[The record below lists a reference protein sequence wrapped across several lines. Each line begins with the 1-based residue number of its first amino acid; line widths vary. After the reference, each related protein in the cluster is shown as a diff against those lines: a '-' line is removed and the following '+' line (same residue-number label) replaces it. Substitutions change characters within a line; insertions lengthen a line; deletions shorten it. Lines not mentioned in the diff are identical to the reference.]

1 MKTFTIAR
9 HIAVVGLGF
18 LLFTVTGTLNSQT
31 EPMKIHSGVIRSI
44 NLKSRLLT
52 VGSLTAVITFSVPT
66 DAEII
71 VKDKHHGADLD
82 DLMVGDK
89 VEVKYTADET
99 GLIAHR
105 IAILGLETPV
115 SRQWTLGFSGPAG
128 HNRLP

>member
-1 MKTFTIAR
+1 MKTSSIVRRVA
-9 HIAVVGLGF
+9 AVGSVF
-18 LLFTVTGTLNSQT
+18 LLLAVTGRLNSQT
-31 EPMKIHSGVIRSI
+31 ETMKTHSGVIRSI

-66 DAEII
+66 DTEII

-89 VEVKYTADET
+89 VEVKYTSDET

-115 SRQWTLGFSGPAG
+115 SRNGRCACLAPAG
-128 HNRLP
+128 LTLLP